1 MYCGVDAQSKS
12 VFEDEHEANVPQ
24 TKVALLDQTGKTIH
38 TFSRLPFGSVLMIAV
53 ETGRMKNSLSR
64 GDLAQN
70 ERTAI
75 FAWQTFS
82 YDEVSSGLR
91 SFGAY
96 PLTTTSF
103 TVALPPTEQR
113 RLVYRATVNTLH

>member
-53 ETGRMKNSLSR
+53 KTGRMKNRMREPQYLR
-64 GDLAQN
+64 GRL
-70 ERTAI
+70 
-75 FAWQTFS
+75 FPMMKS
-82 YDEVSSGLR
+82 VPVSG
-91 SFGAY
+91 
-96 PLTTTSF
+96 
-103 TVALPPTEQR
+103 
-113 RLVYRATVNTLH
+113 RLVHIH